1 MEKIDMKKI
10 LFISGSLGLGHVNR
24 DLAIARELR
33 KQNPD
38 VAISW
43 LAAHP
48 ASSVLRDEGE
58 TLLPE
63 TNHYAND
70 NIFAENAAKGFHL
83 NLLKYLWNA
92 RNAWA
97 VNVEV
102 FEQVTSGEKFNAIIG
117 DETYELVVAQIK
129 KPKLNKAPF
138 VMIYDFVGVDSMS
151 RNPLDMFM
159 AYMWNRIWAQD
170 YKLYSTGK
178 NMALFVGEPED
189 VTDKPFG
196 FLLPNRRHH
205 SEAHYKFIGY
215 ILGFDPAEYL
225 DKKRIRAQLG
235 YGEEPLVICSV
246 GGTSVGKRLLE
257 LCGEAY
263 TIIKA
268 KVPNLRMIL
277 NCGPRISSESLNI
290 PEGVETRQY
299 IPELYRHFAASDLSI
314 VLGGGT
320 STLELTALRRPFLYF
335 PLEGHFEQEITV
347 ARRLTRH
354 QAGEKMLFSQATPQ
368 FLAEKVISYVG
379 KEVDYAHINTEGAR
393 IAAQLIDR
401 VL

>member
-1 MEKIDMKKI
+1 VKKI
-10 LFISGSLGLGHVNR
+10 LFISGSLGLGHVKR
-24 DLAIARELR
+24 DLAIAKELR

-38 VAISW
+38 IQILW

-48 ASSVLRDEGE
+48 ATLVLQDEGE

-63 TNHYAND
+63 ANIYAND

-83 NLLKYLWNA
+83 NLLKYLSNA
-92 RNAWA
+92 RGAWA
-97 VNVEV
+97 TNVKI
-102 FEQVTSGEKFNAIIG
+102 FEQVTSGEKFDVIIG

-138 VMIYDFVGVDSMS
+138 VMIYDFLGVDSMS
-151 RNPLDMFM
+151 RSPLDILM
-159 AYMWNRIWAQD
+159 AYIWNRIWSQD

-178 NMALFVGEPED
+178 NMALFVGELEDIPERS
-189 VTDKPFG
+189 FG
-196 FLLPNRRHH
+196 VFLPNRRRH
-205 SEAHYKFIGY
+205 SETYYKFIGY
-215 ILGFDPAEYL
+215 ILGFDPTEYL
-225 DKKRIRAQLG
+225 DKEKIRAKLG
-235 YGEEPLVICSV
+235 YGEERLVICSV

-263 TIIKA
+263 PIIKSEGLS
-268 KVPNLRMIL
+268 LRMIL

-290 PEGVETRQY
+290 PGGVETKQY
-299 IPELYRHFAASDLSI
+299 IPDLYQHFAASDLAI

-347 ARRLTRH
+347 ANRLARH
-354 QAGEKMLFSQATPQ
+354 QAGEKMLFSQATPKV
-368 FLAEKVISYVG
+368 LAEKVIATIG
-379 KEVDYAHINTEGAR
+379 KETHYPTINTDGAHQ
-393 IAAQLIDR
+393 AAKL
-401 VL
+401 VNALL